1 MFLFVFISTLK
12 RLILTLIQAL
22 KQQLIKHIMGNIK
35 QINIKNGTFNFFNDM
50 INIKDFDPNLLKIE
64 KNSYKDISIFNIGYI
79 KIKNWWLW

>member
-22 KQQLIKHIMGNIK
+22 KQQLIKRKMGNIK
-35 QINIKNGTFNFFNDM
+35 QIKIKNRTFYFFNDM
-50 INIKDFDPNLLKIE
+50 INIKDFDLNLLKIE

-79 KIKNWWLW
+79 KIKNW

>member
-22 KQQLIKHIMGNIK
+22 KQQLIKHIMGNIT
-35 QINIKNGTFNFFNDM
+35 QINIKNGTFYFFNDM

-79 KIKNWWLW
+79 KIKNW

>member
-35 QINIKNGTFNFFNDM
+35 QINIKNRTFNFFNDM

-79 KIKNWWLW
+79 KIKNW

>member
-35 QINIKNGTFNFFNDM
+35 QIDIKNRTFNFFNDM

-79 KIKNWWLW
+79 KIKNW

>member
-22 KQQLIKHIMGNIK
+22 KQQLIKHIMGNIT
-35 QINIKNGTFNFFNDM
+35 QINIKNRTFYFFNDM

-79 KIKNWWLW
+79 KIKNW

>member
-35 QINIKNGTFNFFNDM
+35 QINIKNRAFYFFNDM

-79 KIKNWWLW
+79 KIKNW

>member
-22 KQQLIKHIMGNIK
+22 KQQLIKQIMGNIK
-35 QINIKNGTFNFFNDM
+35 QINIKNRTFNFFNDM

-79 KIKNWWLW
+79 KIKNW

>member
-79 KIKNWWLW
+79 KIKNW